1 MRALLV
7 ANLVSVAGGGV
18 SLVALPWFVLLTTG
32 SPVATGLAA
41 ACEVL
46 PLVAV
51 AMVSGTV
58 VDRLGAAATR
68 IASDVV
74 SAVTVLAVPVLHA
87 TVGIAFWQLL
97 LLVAVNGAVRAP
109 APAASL
115 VLLHELCAA
124 AGTSPDRARSTYT
137 AGVRLA
143 GALSAPLGGV
153 LIGAWGAPAALVVD
167 AASFAVSAAVLA
179 AVLRLRRPAGPADAD
194 REDPGPGSPR
204 RRPWAGLRAL
214 AEDRLLRGL
223 TAVVLVLSVLEGA
236 WAGVLAPAY
245 GQRVLDDPAVLG
257 LLLGV
262 FGLGALAGTLLH
274 PPVAG
279 RTDPHLL
286 VWACLGTATAVRFGA
301 LAARPALP
309 VLVAALLAAGLASGL
324 LGPLW
329 LGLLADR
336 TATGLHGHVFSVV
349 SGGEQGGIALGA
361 LVGGLV
367 LSRVTVP
374 VALAAAAVIG
384 AALTLWAATAAP
396 LAALHRARTPPA
408 APGTGHG

>member
-68 IASDVV
+68 IASDVI

-97 LLVAVNGAVRAP
+97 VLVAVNGAVRAP

-167 AASFAVSAAVLA
+167 AASFAVSALFLGSIRRPERAPPSREDERRGMRAEITAGLAWVLRHPVLRVLLAANTIANVFLAMFQTLLVLYLVDGLALEAPLIGLVFAVGNVGAIAGAVVAGRVARRIGVGRAIALGLVGEGVSHALVVLA
-179 AVLRLRRPAGPADAD
+179 PVGDPVPLLVASALLFGLASVVFHVNALSLRQSVT
-194 REDPGPGSPR
+194 E
-204 RRPWAGLRAL
+204 
-214 AEDRLLRGL
+214 ERLLGRM
-223 TAVVLVLSVLEGA
+223 TATYRFASWGVIPIGSVA
-236 WAGVLAPAY
+236 AGVLGSSIGLAPA
-245 GQRVLDDPAVLG
+245 
-257 LLLGV
+257 
-262 FGLGALAGTLLH
+262 
-274 PPVAG
+274 
-279 RTDPHLL
+279 LL
-286 VWACLGTATAVRFGA
+286 VS
-301 LAARPALP
+301 AAGGILSALP
-309 VLVAALLAAGLASGL
+309 
-324 LGPLW
+324 
-329 LGLLADR
+329 
-336 TATGLHGHVFSVV
+336 
-349 SGGEQGGIALGA
+349 I
-361 LVGGLV
+361 V
-367 LSRVTVP
+367 LSRVMSLRA
-374 VALAAAAVIG
+374 VASPTLAEA
-384 AALTLWAATAAP
+384 
-396 LAALHRARTPPA
+396 
-408 APGTGHG
+408 